1 MQSARLVIR
10 IQSFLMRYIIALI
23 CLAGLAVSWLA
34 LRVHY
39 STETQPCSINEKW
52 DCGIVNHSPYAE
64 FSHVPTAAIGI
75 GGYIVLAGLALA
87 RRRWLLAGAAAI
99 GLGFSLYLTHIE
111 KDVLQVWCLY
121 CVISLG
127 MISAITLLSVLW
139 AVFSQMSRRR
149 LDAS

>member
-1 MQSARLVIR
+1 
-10 IQSFLMRYIIALI
+10 MRYIIALI
-23 CLAGLAVSWLA
+23 ALAGLSVSWLA

-64 FSHVPTAAIGI
+64 FAHVPTAAIGI
-75 GGYIVLAGLALA
+75 GGYILIAGLALA
-87 RRRWLLAGAAAI
+87 RRRWLLACAAVI
-99 GLGFSLYLTHIE
+99 GLAFSLYLTHIE

-139 AVFSQMSRRR
+139 ALAQTRRRR
-149 LDAS
+149 LDEA